1 MKYKQCNRCVMDT
14 SAESIKFDE
23 SGNCNFC
30 TDLID
35 RFEKEKENP
44 VVNLEVFVE
53 KIKRDGKGKKYDC
66 IVGLS
71 GGSDSSYSIYLAK
84 KSGLRILAVHMDNG
98 WNSELATNNIET
110 LVRNMDVDLY
120 THVIDWQEY
129 KQLMQSFFDA
139 DVIDIE
145 LLYDNAM
152 LAVNYKLASKYGIK
166 YILSGSNSSTEGMR
180 MPKNWNWFKYDKKN
194 IKNIAKQN
202 GVKIKTFPIISTVD
216 YLYYRLVKKISWI
229 PFLDFVDYN
238 KAEAMSFLEENY
250 DFKPYP
256 YKHYESVFTRFYQG
270 YILPEKFGVDKR
282 KLHLS
287 TLICS
292 NQLLRKEAIADLK
305 NIPYHSE
312 IELDEDR
319 EYFLKKMGWSE
330 SNLKDYLDRDEQRH
344 DIYGTERPLWEF
356 YSKIYNKYLK
366 S

>member
-1 MKYKQCNRCVMDT
+1 MDT
-14 SAESIKFDE
+14 TAEDIEFDR

-30 TDLID
+30 TELLEK
-35 RFEKEKENP
+35 FENEKINP
-44 VVNLEVFVE
+44 VANLEAFVE
-53 KIKRDGKGKKYDC
+53 RIKRDGKGKKYDC

-71 GGSDSSYSIYLAK
+71 GGADSSYAIYLAK
-84 KSGLRILAVHMDNG
+84 KSGLRVLAVHLDNG

-152 LAVNYKLASKYGIK
+152 LAVNYQLASKYGIK

-194 IKNIAKQN
+194 IKSIAKRN
-202 GVKIKTFPIISTVD
+202 GVRIKTFPIISTMD

-229 PFLDFVDYN
+229 PFLDYVEYN
-238 KAEAMSFLEENY
+238 KAEAVKFLQDNY
-250 DFKPYP
+250 GFRPYP

-270 YILPEKFGVDKR
+270 YLLPKKFGVDKR

-292 NQLLRKEAIADLK
+292 NQILREDAIDDLK
-305 NIPYHSE
+305 NNPYHSKV
-312 IELDEDR
+312 ELVEDK
-319 EYFLKKMGWSE
+319 EYFLKKMGWSK
-330 SNLKDYLDRDEQRH
+330 SNLKDYTNRREKSH
-344 DIYGTERPLWEF
+344 AIYGTERPMWEF
-356 YSKIYNKYLK
+356 YSKIYNKYIK
-366 S
+366 